1 MTGSF
6 WHVSG
11 YKDSASR
18 AQKQTKF
25 AVLPRRR
32 LSKRRLVLRKVVQAE
47 CKSKLVY
54 GFAEARF
61 RESGRQFVPGKDTNE
76 SIKALFLLR
85 EISDCS
91 SACSTPCQTCG
102 RLSRAGYILFGWA
115 MLVLGVV
122 GIFVPL
128 LPTTPFLLLA
138 AWAFCRSSPRL
149 YDRLLAHPCLGAY
162 VRNFREYRAIPL
174 HAKIISVTLI
184 WATLL
189 YCIFGVVRAWWWAQA
204 GLLLLAVGLTW
215 HILSYA
221 TLRRPE

>member
-1 MTGSF
+1 MPILTTDPGDTKGI
-6 WHVSG
+6 HPGVSMLG
-11 YKDSASR
+11 
-18 AQKQTKF
+18 
-25 AVLPRRR
+25 
-32 LSKRRLVLRKVVQAE
+32 
-47 CKSKLVY
+47 
-54 GFAEARF
+54 AR
-61 RESGRQFVPGKDTNE
+61 SV
-76 SIKALFLLR
+76 
-85 EISDCS
+85 
-91 SACSTPCQTCG
+91 
-102 RLSRAGYILFGWA
+102 
-115 MLVLGVV
+115 
-122 GIFVPL
+122 
-128 LPTTPFLLLA
+128 LLA

-174 HAKIISVTLI
+174 RAKIISVTLI